1 MRRFAGM
8 AMGAAAGIALAGAVQ
23 AGTIPTETA
32 RLGKAEITLKVH
44 DFLTEEELATLRLVM
59 TNQQALEIFLP
70 AGEGSRGGH
79 AALAISPDE
88 GFIREG
94 KPVKSA
100 VAMAGLP
107 DAETARTEA
116 LKACEAARTGAAQCV
131 VALTVTPVE

>member
-8 AMGAAAGIALAGAVQ
+8 AMGAAAGIALAGAVE
-23 AGTIPTETA
+23 AGTVPTETA
-32 RLGKAEITLKVH
+32 RLGKAEITLSLH
-44 DFLTEEELATLRLVM
+44 DFLTQEELATLRLVM

-70 AGEGSRGGH
+70 AGQGGH
-79 AALAISPDE
+79 AALAVSPDE

-116 LKACEAARTGAAQCV
+116 LKACEAARTGVAQCV

>member
-1 MRRFAGM
+1 MRFIASM
-8 AMGAAAGIALAGAVQ
+8 AMGAVAGIALAGAVQ
-23 AGTIPTETA
+23 AGVVPSETA
-32 RLGKAEITLKVH
+32 RLGNAEITLKLY
-44 DFLTEEELATLRLVM
+44 DFLTPEELTTLRLVM

-70 AGEGSRGGH
+70 SGQGGH
-79 AALAISPDE
+79 AALAVSPDE

-94 KPVKSA
+94 KPVASA